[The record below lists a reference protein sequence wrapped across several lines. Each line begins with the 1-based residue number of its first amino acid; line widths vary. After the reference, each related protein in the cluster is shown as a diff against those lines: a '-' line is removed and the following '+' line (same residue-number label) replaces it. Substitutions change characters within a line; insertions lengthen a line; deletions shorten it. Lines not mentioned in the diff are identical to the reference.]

1 MYQMGLTD
9 DAGTD
14 LGTYAWEH
22 PNDAEAQN
30 ALGVVMLRAGNYAS
44 AKAHLDRAIALR
56 PEQGEYYYNRA
67 NVLKEQ
73 KEFKAAIDDYTRA
86 VAFIPDLAGAYIN
99 RGDVRFLLRETE
111 GACQDLKKACELMLQ
126 HKSPETVCGTVQ
138 NINREG
144 ETARVMTLAELKETQ
159 VDMFTTVFIGNSQ
172 TRNIDG
178 KMVTPRGYK
187 NV

>member
-14 LGTYAWEH
+14 LGTYAREH

-44 AKAHLDRAIALR
+44 AKAHLDWAIALR

-111 GACQDLKKACELMLQ
+111 GACQDLEKSLRTWGMRPSGKIRGRRTLPGFLLRLGKGRKALPPLPQ
-126 HKSPETVCGTVQ
+126 TPSPPSPNT
-138 NINREG
+138 
-144 ETARVMTLAELKETQ
+144 
-159 VDMFTTVFIGNSQ
+159 FVFIQSLSAAFLAQ
-172 TRNIDG
+172 
-178 KMVTPRGYK
+178 VTAWSPFKG
-187 NV
+187 